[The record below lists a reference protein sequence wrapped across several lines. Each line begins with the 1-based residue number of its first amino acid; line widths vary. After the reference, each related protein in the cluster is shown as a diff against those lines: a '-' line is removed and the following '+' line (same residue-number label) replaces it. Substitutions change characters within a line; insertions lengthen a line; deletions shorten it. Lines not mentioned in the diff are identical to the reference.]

1 MMNIKVI
8 MNNGTEYC
16 QSQNN
21 YLDIRS
27 FIEDN
32 LIGTNFD
39 NGMTKVDFDGKT
51 VYLNPINVSSIV
63 EL

>member
-21 YLDIRS
+21 YLDIRN

-32 LIGTNFD
+32 LIGKNFD
-39 NGMTKVDFDGKT
+39 NGMTKVDFNGKT
-51 VYLNPINVSSIV
+51 VYLNPANVSSVV
-63 EL
+63 EV